1 MVQNALMAIAA
12 GLELGVPLESAVKG
26 LARTELAGG
35 RLEQR
40 MHKGVT
46 FLDDSYNANPDSM
59 EAALSTLRFSPC
71 MGRRIAV
78 LGKRGELGDYA
89 AEGYSRV
96 GCATAK
102 YADVLVTVGP
112 EARNISA
119 TAREL
124 GFSRIHEVEDT
135 SAAARILD
143 QLARPGDLVLVK
155 GSRSAR
161 METLFQKLQ
170 N

>member
-1 MVQNALMAIAA
+1 V
-12 GLELGVPLESAVKG
+12 
-26 LARTELAGG
+26 
-35 RLEQR
+35 
-40 MHKGVT
+40 
-46 FLDDSYNANPDSM
+46 
-59 EAALSTLRFSPC
+59 
-71 MGRRIAV
+71 
-78 LGKRGELGDYA
+78 
-89 AEGYSRV
+89 
-96 GCATAK
+96 K

-112 EARNISA
+112 EARQISA

-135 SAAARILD
+135 SAAARIID

-170 N
+170 S